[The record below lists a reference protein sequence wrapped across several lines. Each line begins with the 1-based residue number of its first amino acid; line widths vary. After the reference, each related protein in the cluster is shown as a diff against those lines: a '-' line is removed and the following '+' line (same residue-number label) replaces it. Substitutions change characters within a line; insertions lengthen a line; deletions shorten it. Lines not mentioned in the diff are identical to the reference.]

1 MSYPTNEKRE
11 ELISLVEELVIMGV
25 NKRADIWR
33 YLSERGETTDVKTVG
48 VYMDIAR
55 RRTRN
60 RYKKIALDKVL
71 AKELRDLDFMEK
83 QMWVAFFSRSPVS
96 VGLDEKG
103 KEKVMMK
110 GTTPYE
116 KAGIMN
122 SLLKCKERRAKLL
135 GMDTEN
141 VRSGVAKTLEDLIA
155 EAEIDYEQKQIDES
169 KTDRITALDS
179 EQTGEK
185 GAVLSQPDAKILP
198 KPSVQ
203 P

>member
-1 MSYPTNEKRE
+1 
-11 ELISLVEELVIMGV
+11 
-25 NKRADIWR
+25 
-33 YLSERGETTDVKTVG
+33 
-48 VYMDIAR
+48 
-55 RRTRN
+55 
-60 RYKKIALDKVL
+60 LDKVL